1 MGTPGTATD
10 RRALATAALAACPD
24 HLLLVTRDGQI
35 LDGQR
40 SLDGPDLPG
49 LRAGLS
55 GDSLQS
61 AFDRADAALLVELVA
76 QALDSDDIVEGEI
89 GGDSSPLHA
98 VDVRIAA
105 AGTDRALV
113 LLRDISRLRIAERA
127 LRDER
132 SASHH
137 AGLALAVEQ
146 SPVGVMITDAEG
158 RIEHV
163 NPRFS
168 ETTGFAA
175 HEVIGHTPRV
185 ISSGTH
191 PPEFYRG
198 IWTTLQSGGT
208 WRGEICNRR
217 KNGTLFWAAMSAS
230 PVLDGTG
237 QLRHFVAV
245 IEDIT
250 DRRLA
255 RQQHAMILRAALDGF
270 WILDGATHIVEA
282 NDAYGRLSLYSPD
295 ELPGRCAEELVAAED
310 IERLRAGLARAAADG
325 ADRFEVRHR
334 RRDGTLFDAEMGV
347 QYTDMHGGRYA
358 CFVADVTERNRV
370 SHLLETANMELEARV
385 DERTRALVQA
395 NAQLRLSE
403 FSLEHAPV
411 GAVWAD
417 RDGRLLR
424 ANAVA
429 ARILE
434 RDAGALNDCR
444 VADLDVSPAARD
456 RWIAHRTA
464 GRSGQARTFEA
475 NWQRRDGDTVPVE
488 IAARWMEFDGQD
500 YWIAFIQDLT
510 ERRLAQR
517 QQLRAQ
523 RLESIGTLA
532 GGVAHDLNNMIAP
545 IVMGIET
552 LGDNPAVDR
561 ETLETMATSARHA
574 QDVLRQLLTFARGR
588 DGERMPVSLTGLID
602 ELEAMVR
609 HTFPK
614 RIAFTRSGSATR
626 DFVMGN
632 ATQLHQVLLNLCVN
646 ARDAMKK
653 GGSLTLAVDDVA
665 PEALAGDV
673 AGALAQT
680 YLAIRVEDTGDGIP
694 PEVLD
699 RIFDPFFTTKGPD
712 LGTGLGLSTA
722 LGIVRSHGGALRV
735 SSTPGTGTAFTVY
748 LPAVDPSSVS

>member
-1 MGTPGTATD
+1 MGTPGTTAD
-10 RRALATAALAACPD
+10 PGALAAAALAACPD
-24 HLLLVTRDGQI
+24 NLLLVTRDGLI

-49 LRAGLS
+49 LRPDLRG
-55 GDSLQS
+55 GSLQS
-61 AFDRADAALLVELVA
+61 AFDSADAALLLQLIA

-89 GGDSSPLHA
+89 AGGSSAAYAL
-98 VDVRIAA
+98 DVRIAA
-105 AGTDRALV
+105 AGADRALV
-113 LLRDISRLRIAERA
+113 LLRDVSRLRVAERA

-137 AGLALAVEQ
+137 AGLAFAVEQ
-146 SPVGVMITDAEG
+146 SPVSVMITDADG
-158 RIEHV
+158 RIEYV

-175 HEVIGHTPRV
+175 HEVIGNRPSVLH
-185 ISSGTH
+185 SGVH

-198 IWTTLQSGGT
+198 IWETLRAGGT
-208 WRGEICNRR
+208 WRGEICDRR
-217 KNGTLFWAAMSAS
+217 KNGTVFWQSMSAS

-237 QLRHFVAV
+237 QVRHFVSV
-245 IEDIT
+245 MEDIT
-250 DRRLA
+250 QRRLA
-255 RQQHAMILRAALDGF
+255 SQQHAMILRAALDGF
-270 WILDGATHIVEA
+270 WILDGATRVVEV
-282 NDAYGRLSLYSPD
+282 NEAYGRLSLYSPD
-295 ELPGRCAEELVAAED
+295 ELPGHCAEELVAPD
-310 IERLRAGLARAAADG
+310 DVERLREGLASAAAGG
-325 ADRFEVRHR
+325 ADRFEIRHR
-334 RRDGTLFDAEMGV
+334 RRDGSLFEAEMGV

-358 CFVADVTERNRV
+358 CFVSDVTERNRARR
-370 SHLLETANMELEARV
+370 LLETANIELEARV
-385 DERTRALVQA
+385 AERTRALVQA

-417 RDGRLLR
+417 REGRLLR

-429 ARILE
+429 TGILGRE
-434 RDAGALNDCR
+434 AGTVSGCR
-444 VADLDVSPAARD
+444 VADLDVSPAAHD
-456 RWIAHRTA
+456 RWIALRA
-464 GRSGQARTFEA
+464 ASQSGQAQTFEA
-475 NWQRRDGDTVPVE
+475 DWRRAGAETVPVE
-488 IAARWMEFDGQD
+488 IAARWMEFDGQE

-517 QQLRAQ
+517 LQLRTQ

-532 GGVAHDLNNMIAP
+532 GGVAHDLNNMLAP
-545 IVMGIET
+545 IMMGIEV
-552 LGDNPAVDR
+552 LGDDPAVDR
-561 ETLETMATSARHA
+561 ETLETMATSARRA

-588 DGERMPVSLTGLID
+588 DGERMSVSLTSLID

-614 RIAFTRSGSATR
+614 NIALKRSGSAAR
-626 DFVMGN
+626 DVVVGN

-653 GGSLTLAVDDVA
+653 GGSLTMAIDEVP
-665 PEALAGDV
+665 PEALAGEIT
-673 AGALAQT
+673 GAVPRA

-694 PEVLD
+694 PDVLD

-722 LGIVRSHGGALRV
+722 LGIVRSHGGLLKV
-735 SSTPGTGTAFTVY
+735 SSTPGEGTAFTVY
-748 LPAVDPSSVS
+748 LPAADSPAPD